1 MKPSEAAGL
10 GSALCLCVQDRPRS
24 AVDQM
29 GFGEREVGRT
39 RMSVE
44 EQLERMRRNQEASS
58 LRERRRE
65 PLSRSASFNRDNPS
79 ALQVSRLEPL
89 GPREERWNLLLL
101 PHGNSESAFCTSAD
115 PTPG

>member
-1 MKPSEAAGL
+1 MAPGA
-10 GSALCLCVQDRPRS
+10 CVQDRPRS

-29 GFGEREVGRT
+29 GFGDREVGRT

-65 PLSRSASFNRDNPS
+65 PLSRSASFNRDNPFV
-79 ALQVSRLEPL
+79 LQVLRL
-89 GPREERWNLLLL
+89 
-101 PHGNSESAFCTSAD
+101 SARVN
-115 PTPG
+115 TPPVFDGWQL